1 MSAKSLRAKMFIRLL
16 ARAATVRRG
25 RTLTALFALV
35 IAAAV
40 ATALLNLYVDL
51 ESKLTTEFRKFGA
64 NVVVVANPNS
74 SLSPEVLTRIR
85 KVLGPNDIAV
95 PFAYAVAKTSSGKPV
110 VVAGTDFDAA
120 RRLNTWWSVTSWPKL
135 PNAALVGERAA
146 TALDS
151 EADPN
156 TITFDGRPLNFS
168 RGGALRT
175 GGAEDSRIYLPLAD
189 FVAWSG
195 IQPSTLE
202 LAIAGS
208 PDEVNKT
215 MARIR
220 TSIGENSAEVRPV
233 RQIVEAETRVLSK
246 TRSVLLFSTI
256 IIAVMVALCV
266 LATLTAS
273 VLERRKDF
281 AVMKALGSSQQM
293 VNAIFLSES
302 MVLAVTGAICGF
314 LLGSGIAAWIGR
326 VNFHAAVVPRMSV
339 FPAVFAGSVLVAIV
353 SAIVPL
359 TILQKLEPAVL
370 LRGD

>member
-1 MSAKSLRAKMFIRLL
+1 MPSLRAKMFIRLL

-51 ESKLTTEFRKFGA
+51 ESKLNTEFRKFGA
-64 NVVVVANPNS
+64 NVVVVAHGNG
-74 SLSPEVLTRIR
+74 SLPPDLIAKIR
-85 KVLGPNDIAV
+85 KTWPNDIAV
-95 PFAYAVAKTSSGKPV
+95 PFAYVVAKTSSGKPV
-110 VVAGTDFDAA
+110 VVAGTDFGAA
-120 RRLNTWWSVTSWPKL
+120 RRLNSWWSVTSWPKTSGS
-135 PNAALVGERAA
+135 ALVGERAA
-146 TALDS
+146 AALDS
-151 EADPN
+151 ETDPN
-156 TITFDGRPLNFS
+156 AVTFNGRPLKFA
-168 RGGALRT
+168 RAGVVRT

-208 PDEVNKT
+208 PGEVNQT
-215 MARIR
+215 IARIR
-220 TSIGENSAEVRPV
+220 TAIADRPIEVRPV

-246 TRSVLLFSTI
+246 TRSILLFSTI
-256 IIAVMVALCV
+256 VIALMVALCV

-281 AVMKALGSSQQM
+281 AVMKALGSSQGM

-302 MVLAVTGAICGF
+302 MILAVTGAICGF

-326 VNFHAAVVPRMSV
+326 ANFHAAVVPRLSV
-339 FPAVFAGSVLVAIV
+339 FPAIFAGSLLVAIV
-353 SAIVPL
+353 SALVPL
-359 TILQKLEPAVL
+359 SILQKLEPAVL
-370 LRGD
+370 LKGD